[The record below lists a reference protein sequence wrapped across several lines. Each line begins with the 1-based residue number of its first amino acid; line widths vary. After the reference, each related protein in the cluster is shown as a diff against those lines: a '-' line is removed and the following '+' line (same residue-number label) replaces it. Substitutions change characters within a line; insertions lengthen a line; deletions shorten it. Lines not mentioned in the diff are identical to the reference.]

1 MIPFVFIV
9 SNMPSDSARSRVS
22 EGAKRIENLP
32 LSFSDARQTSV
43 IN

>member
-1 MIPFVFIV
+1 MIPLAFIE
-9 SNMPSDSARSRVS
+9 SNMPSDYMLWGS

-32 LSFSDARQTSV
+32 LSFSDVRETSV